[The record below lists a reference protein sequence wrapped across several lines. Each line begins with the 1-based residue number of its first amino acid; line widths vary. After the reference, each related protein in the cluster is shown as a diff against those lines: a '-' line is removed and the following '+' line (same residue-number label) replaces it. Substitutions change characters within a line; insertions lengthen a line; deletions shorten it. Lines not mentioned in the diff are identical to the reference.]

1 MLRETKRERERIKKW
16 DEKQKDL
23 DREYR
28 KRVQAVEKAEL
39 KWEDEATREKK
50 LERERAREKRK
61 MIETDLND
69 DGNHETIST
78 RRQEERRRERK
89 QDEQDRIAEQEK
101 AKADAE
107 KKKKE

>member
-61 MIETDLND
+61 MIETDLAD
-69 DGNHETIST
+69 DGMHETIST

-89 QDEQDRIAEQEK
+89 QDEHDRIAEQEK
-101 AKADAE
+101 A
-107 KKKKE
+107 